1 MSRVDN
7 KNRVSVTIYGEN
19 YKMCS
24 TSSPEYMSRL
34 AKYVD
39 EKMEQIGQANSRLG
53 SHKIAVLTAVNLAD
67 ELFRTRRELRE
78 LQNQLYRK
86 NVK

>member
-1 MSRVDN
+1 
-7 KNRVSVTIYGEN
+7 
-19 YKMCS
+19 
-24 TSSPEYMSRL
+24 
-34 AKYVD
+34 
-39 EKMEQIGQANSRLG
+39 MEQIGQANSRLG